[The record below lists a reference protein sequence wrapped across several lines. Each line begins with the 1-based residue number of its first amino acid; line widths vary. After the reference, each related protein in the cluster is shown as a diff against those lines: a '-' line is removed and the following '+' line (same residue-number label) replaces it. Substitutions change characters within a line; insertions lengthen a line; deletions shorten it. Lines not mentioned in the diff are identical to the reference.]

1 MDWFFAAENIA
12 TRRRSP
18 DSSNSLMRRFGQ
30 IFLEYRRILIPM
42 DSAVRVRSPVCL
54 TDVQKRRR
62 WFERTRRTVA
72 LLPSASSGNQA
83 PETALAAAVLGFQP
97 GSIGCVRLE
106 GTEILDCGCEALALY
121 EMPRRQR
128 VGLAAFE
135 DRMDDIGRQVGK
147 PQNPADTTWRTC
159 GCGNDFGWC
168 CAHGIQ
174 ARRRRGCSISLA
186 GRIRTLAAAKK
197 IIVQGGHWVNGP
209 ASLPGKA
216 RPDGVKRAHLVQC
229 GKMLVSQS
237 FGYTD
242 TQPDLERASET
253 VVGAV
258 VRFATNHSAAATAS
272 SR

>member
-1 MDWFFAAENIA
+1 LRLPKFESYQPGILNSPAVVVLGFHERNTSRNRCRSRTFA
-12 TRRRSP
+12 TSQLQRDP
-18 DSSNSLMRRFGQ
+18 SLMRRFGQ

-147 PQNPADTTWRTC
+147 PQNPADMGVVELELPSR
-159 GCGNDFGWC
+159 
-168 CAHGIQ
+168 
-174 ARRRRGCSISLA
+174 SL
-186 GRIRTLAAAKK
+186 
-197 IIVQGGHWVNGP
+197 
-209 ASLPGKA
+209 S
-216 RPDGVKRAHLVQC
+216 
-229 GKMLVSQS
+229 
-237 FGYTD
+237 
-242 TQPDLERASET
+242 
-253 VVGAV
+253 
-258 VRFATNHSAAATAS
+258 AS
-272 SR
+272 SSRSRVPISWR